1 MGTQPNRQGPC
12 LETSFKMAEGDAAVV
27 VDEIAAEL
35 AEQEVEE
42 APLNIVTALQIALK
56 KSLIYDGLARGLR
69 EAVRALDKREAYL
82 CVLASNCDEA
92 SYVSLVEALCLEH
105 GVDLIKVE
113 SNKELDEEGVARK
126 VCACSCV
133 VIKNW
138 GVESEARDFII
149 NLPSE
154 RRVRSARR
162 L

>member
-1 MGTQPNRQGPC
+1 MG
-12 LETSFKMAEGDAAVV
+12 
-27 VDEIAAEL
+27 DEIAAEL

-113 SNKELDEEGVARK
+113 SNKELGEWAGLCK
-126 VCACSCV
+126 VLN
-133 VIKNW
+133 KRYL
-138 GVESEARDFII
+138 GGFY
-149 NLPSE
+149 L
-154 RRVRSARR
+154 
-162 L
+162 